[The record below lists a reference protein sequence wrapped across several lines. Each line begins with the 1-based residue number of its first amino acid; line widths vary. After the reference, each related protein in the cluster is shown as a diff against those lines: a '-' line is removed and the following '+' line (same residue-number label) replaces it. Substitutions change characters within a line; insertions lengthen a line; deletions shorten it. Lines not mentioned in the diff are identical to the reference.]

1 MTDAHTVTIAPA
13 GDGFSVRVAPAPDE
27 ETFDRDYPT
36 YPQARGYARGL
47 KLYRGWALVDLT
59 TEGGGN
65 G

>member
-1 MTDAHTVTIAPA
+1 MADLHTVTITQAD
-13 GDGFSVRVAPAPDE
+13 GGFSVRVAPAPDG

-36 YPQARGYARGL
+36 HPQARGYARGL